1 MQPFNGY
8 YPPGQSYMQPQ
19 YYNPQTAQPIQPQTS
34 GIIWVQ
40 GEVGARS
47 YLVSPNTKVALWDSE
62 APIIYIKTSDQNGVP
77 SMRIIDYTYR
87 DMPQQ
92 SQNQNNQN
100 IYVTTDEFT
109 TLKDEVNRLKDIVG
123 GLTNHE

>member
-1 MQPFNGY
+1 MQQFNGY

-19 YYNPQTAQPIQPQTS
+19 YYNPQPQQPQTS

-87 DMPQQ
+87 DTLQQ
-92 SQNQNNQN
+92 SQNQNNQSV
-100 IYVTTDEFT
+100 YVTTDEFT
-109 TLKDEVNRLKDIVG
+109 TLKEEVNRLKDIVG

>member
-1 MQPFNGY
+1 MQQFNGY

-19 YYNPQTAQPIQPQTS
+19 YYNPQPQPPQTS

-100 IYVTTDEFT
+100 TYVTTDEFT
-109 TLKDEVNRLKDIVG
+109 TLKEEVTRLKDIVG

>member
-1 MQPFNGY
+1 MQQFNGY

-19 YYNPQTAQPIQPQTS
+19 YYNPQPQQPQTS

-87 DMPQQ
+87 DVPQQ
-92 SQNQNNQN
+92 SQNQNNQS

-109 TLKDEVNRLKDIVG
+109 TLKEEVTRLKDIVG

>member
-1 MQPFNGY
+1 MQQFNGY
-8 YPPGQSYMQPQ
+8 YPPGQSYIQPQ
-19 YYNPQTAQPIQPQTS
+19 YYNPQPQQPQTS

-87 DMPQQ
+87 DVPQQ

-100 IYVTTDEFT
+100 MYVTTDEFT

>member
-1 MQPFNGY
+1 
-8 YPPGQSYMQPQ
+8 MQPQ
-19 YYNPQTAQPIQPQTS
+19 YYNPQPQQPQTS

-87 DMPQQ
+87 DAAPQQ

-100 IYVTTDEFT
+100 TYVTADEFT
-109 TLKDEVNRLKDIVG
+109 TLRDEVNRLKDIVG

>member
-19 YYNPQTAQPIQPQTS
+19 YYNPQPQPQPPQTS

-87 DMPQQ
+87 DAAPQP

-100 IYVTTDEFT
+100 AYVTTDEFT
-109 TLKDEVNRLKDIVG
+109 TLRDEVNRLKDIVG

>member
-1 MQPFNGY
+1 MYQQGY
-8 YPPGQSYMQPQ
+8 YNNVQSPYGQPMQYQ
-19 YYNPQTAQPIQPQTS
+19 IQSNITY
-34 GIIWVQ
+34 VQ

-47 YLVSPNTKVALWDSE
+47 YLVAPNTRMALWDSE
-62 APIIYIKTSDQNGVP
+62 QPVIYLKSTDQNGVP
-77 SMRIIDYTYR
+77 SLRIIDYTYR
-87 DMPQQ
+87 DVPQQ

-100 IYVTTDEFT
+100 MYVTTDEFM

>member
-19 YYNPQTAQPIQPQTS
+19 YYNPQPQQPQTS

>member
-1 MQPFNGY
+1 MQQFNGY

-19 YYNPQTAQPIQPQTS
+19 YYNPQPQPPQTS

-87 DMPQQ
+87 DVPQQ
-92 SQNQNNQN
+92 SQNQNNQST
-100 IYVTTDEFT
+100 YVTTDEFT
-109 TLKDEVNRLKDIVG
+109 TLKDEVNHLKDIVG

>member
-1 MQPFNGY
+1 MQQFNGY

-19 YYNPQTAQPIQPQTS
+19 YYNPQPVQPQTS

-87 DMPQQ
+87 DVPQQ
-92 SQNQNNQN
+92 SQNQNNQS

-109 TLKDEVNRLKDIVG
+109 TLKEEVNHLKDIVG

>member
-1 MQPFNGY
+1 MQQFNGY

-19 YYNPQTAQPIQPQTS
+19 YYNPQPQQPQTS

-92 SQNQNNQN
+92 SQNQNNQST
-100 IYVTTDEFT
+100 YVTTDEFT
-109 TLKDEVNRLKDIVG
+109 TLKEEVNRLKDIVG

>member
-1 MQPFNGY
+1 MQQFNGY

-19 YYNPQTAQPIQPQTS
+19 YYNPQPQPPQTS

-100 IYVTTDEFT
+100 TYVTTDEFT

>member
-19 YYNPQTAQPIQPQTS
+19 YYNPQPQQPQTS

-92 SQNQNNQN
+92 SQNQNNQS

>member
-1 MQPFNGY
+1 MQQFNGY

-19 YYNPQTAQPIQPQTS
+19 YYNPQPAQPQTS

-62 APIIYIKTSDQNGVP
+62 APVIYIKTSDQSGVP
-77 SMRIIDYTYR
+77 SLRIIDYTYR
-87 DMPQQ
+87 DVLQQ
-92 SQNQNNQN
+92 SQNQNNQTM
-100 IYVTTDEFT
+100 YVTTDEFT

>member
-1 MQPFNGY
+1 MQQFNGY

-19 YYNPQTAQPIQPQTS
+19 YYNPQPAQPQTS

-109 TLKDEVNRLKDIVG
+109 TLKDEVNRLKDIIG

>member
-19 YYNPQTAQPIQPQTS
+19 YYNPQPQPPQTS

-87 DMPQQ
+87 DAASQP

-100 IYVTTDEFT
+100 TYVTTDEFT
-109 TLKDEVNRLKDIVG
+109 TLRDEVNRLKDIVG